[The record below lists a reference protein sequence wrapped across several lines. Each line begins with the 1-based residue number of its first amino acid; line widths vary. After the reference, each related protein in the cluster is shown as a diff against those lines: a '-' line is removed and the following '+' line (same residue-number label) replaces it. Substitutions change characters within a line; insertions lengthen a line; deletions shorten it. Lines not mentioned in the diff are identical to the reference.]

1 MSVADGTEMT
11 KEVESF
17 GRDGWENGSLEEQD
31 DHPDIDIRT
40 STVIQGVAPND
51 PRNLGPVQMESTED
65 GKLKRNSFACV
76 SCHSLKQKCVPS
88 NPQDI
93 YRKPCLRCLKNGK
106 LCKFDLAKRTRK
118 RRRGES
124 TTSPAPVQETVK
136 SVGNPTA
143 LGLEPPLRQIA
154 IPRGQQDLPR
164 LWSGITPPPVNQA
177 PIGRLNAS
185 PLGSITI
192 PPMNSARFGPLGV
205 STPSLVDDG
214 KQREAAHLHLMKPLF
229 KRQLHSLLMYQKGKV
244 GEISRKLDA
253 WANEWNDIVQNG
265 VSINGVSDPVSV
277 GIITLQEAEARFEI
291 YKTELASRHKLNFI
305 KFSPQTTITQLRHL
319 KPILFSVIMSCV
331 SIMMTPDSTTREK
344 NLRLD
349 NFVLNLI
356 TDQIFKL
363 NNKTIELIESSL
375 TLCLWYN
382 FPEWSN
388 KTRYHIFN
396 YVCVCLTKELGPNS
410 VNRAFCMFSE
420 EDPSKRLPN
429 IKSPLELYDNSA
441 RLILLVYISSLNIS
455 IFLRQPIQAK
465 WSSLTERACEKILNS
480 SETQELYY
488 PEDDKTLVVF
498 AQLNFILEKIHIYL
512 HEMREQHEYAE
523 INDKHFNHLIEKFQ
537 SQLTVIFVQMPK
549 NRPRELSFFYSVEAY
564 LYQYIIGN
572 YINNRPA
579 KFWREKLPL
588 EISEAF
594 QKCYNY
600 CASALEEFLK
610 MTPKL
615 VASLPLFHIARVIYT
630 VGMLLFKLRYSV
642 VVLPSF
648 QHFGPL
654 TQNAITLVNKVAE
667 VLEQCSKIYEF
678 NSFLYKFQYV
688 VALFAQTYA
697 IKVGEVTKLTTKE
710 LSEPFDAQTQ
720 SNIPKQSESQI
731 SNPTVDKDFK
741 RNDAGLVY
749 TPPSIPIKK
758 DVTFVTPE
766 AQTSRSNST
775 DTINDYLT
783 DVDSLMWGFNVLNE
797 EFWADIF
804 TNNL

>member
-1 MSVADGTEMT
+1 MGLANDTEAIKEGPRYGGKESDG
-11 KEVESF
+11 
-17 GRDGWENGSLEEQD
+17 GNLEDREEC
-31 DHPDIDIRT
+31 DIDITT
-40 STVIQGVAPND
+40 STVIQGVPPND
-51 PRNLGPVQMESTED
+51 PRILGPVQMESSED
-65 GKLKRNSFACV
+65 GKTKRNSFACV

-88 NPQDI
+88 DPADI
-93 YRKPCLRCLKNGK
+93 YRKPCQRCLKNGK

-118 RRRGES
+118 RRRGDS
-124 TTSPAPVQETVK
+124 TVSP
-136 SVGNPTA
+136 
-143 LGLEPPLRQIA
+143 
-154 IPRGQQDLPR
+154 
-164 LWSGITPPPVNQA
+164 TPPQSASQSAGNTSVVEPSAGQGAASRNQPSLPHIWAGIA
-177 PIGRLNAS
+177 PPAIEHSKIGRLNAS
-185 PLGSITI
+185 TQNPMLI
-192 PPMNSARFGPLGV
+192 PPFTSAGLSSGV
-205 STPSLVDDG
+205 SDSASIGGG
-214 KQREAAHLHLMKPLF
+214 KEREASHLHLMKPLF

-244 GEISRKLDA
+244 GEISSKLDA
-253 WANEWNDIVQNG
+253 WAKEWNDIIQEG
-265 VSINGVSDPVSV
+265 VSIDGVSDPVSL
-277 GIITLQEAEARFEI
+277 GIITLQEAEHRFEL
-291 YKTELASRHKLNFI
+291 YKTELASI
-305 KFSPQTTITQLRHL
+305 KFPPDTTVTQLRQQQ
-319 KPILFSVIMSCV
+319 PILFSVIMSCV
-331 SIMMTPDSTTREK
+331 SVIMTSESTTRAK
-344 NLRLD
+344 NIKLD
-349 NFVLNLI
+349 SFVLNLI

-363 NNKTIELIESSL
+363 NHKTVELIESLL

-420 EDPSKRLPN
+420 EDPSKLLPN
-429 IKSPLELYDNSA
+429 IKSPLELYHNSA
-441 RLILLVYISSLNIS
+441 RLVLLVYISSLNIS

-465 WSSLTERACEKILNS
+465 WSSLLERACEEVLNNS
-480 SETQELYY
+480 GTQELYF

-498 AQLNFILEKIHIYL
+498 AQLNFILEKIHTYL
-512 HEMREQHEYAE
+512 HEMRDQYEYAE
-523 INDKHFNHLIEKFQ
+523 LNDKHFNHLCEKFQ

-572 YINNRPA
+572 YINSNPK
-579 KFWREKLPL
+579 KFSTEQLPL

-594 QKCYNY
+594 QKCYSY

-615 VASLPLFHIARVIYT
+615 VASLPLFHMSRVIYT
-630 VGMLLFKLRYSV
+630 VGMLLFKLRYAV

-654 TQNAITLVNKVAE
+654 TQNAIALVNKVAE

-697 IKVGEVTKLTTKE
+697 NKVGEVTKLTTRKF
-710 LSEPFDAQTQ
+710 SQ
-720 SNIPKQSESQI
+720 SFEGHPQASMPGRAKPPT
-731 SNPTVDKDFK
+731 SNLTVNGNFGRSDTGSAYGATAIAGGKDITFANPDV
-741 RNDAGLVY
+741 R
-749 TPPSIPIKK
+749 PSP
-758 DVTFVTPE
+758 
-766 AQTSRSNST
+766 SNSS

-783 DVDSLMWGFNVLNE
+783 DVDSLLWGFNVLNE
-797 EFWADIF
+797 EFWTDIF

>member
-1 MSVADGTEMT
+1 MGLANDTEAM
-11 KEVESF
+11 KEGSKF
-17 GRDGWENGSLEEQD
+17 GGKECDSGDLEGQEN
-31 DHPDIDIRT
+31 DIDISK
-40 STVIQGVAPND
+40 STVILGVPAND
-51 PRNLGPVQMESTED
+51 PRMLVAVQMESSED
-65 GKLKRNSFACV
+65 GKTKRNSFACV

-88 NPQDI
+88 DPADI
-93 YRKPCLRCLKNGK
+93 YRKPCQRCLKNGK
-106 LCKFDLAKRTRK
+106 LCKFDLSKRTRK
-118 RRRGES
+118 RRRGDS
-124 TTSPAPVQETVK
+124 TVSPTPPQVAVRSAGNA
-136 SVGNPTA
+136 SVA
-143 LGLEPPLRQIA
+143 EPLVPQRAASRNQ
-154 IPRGQQDLPR
+154 PSLPHI
-164 LWSGITPPPVNQA
+164 WSGIVPPSIDHST
-177 PIGRLNAS
+177 IGRLNVSTQNPILVPA
-185 PLGSITI
+185 LT
-192 PPMNSARFGPLGV
+192 GPGV
-205 STPSLVDDG
+205 SESASTGGG
-214 KQREAAHLHLMKPLF
+214 KERESSHLHLMKPLF
-229 KRQLHSLLMYQKGKV
+229 KRPLHSLLMYQKGKV
-244 GEISRKLDA
+244 GEISSKLDA
-253 WANEWNDIVQNG
+253 WAKEWNDVIQEG
-265 VSINGVSDPVSV
+265 VCIDGVSDPVSL
-277 GIITLQEAEARFEI
+277 GIITLQEAEHRFQL

-305 KFSPQTTITQLRHL
+305 KFPPDTTVTQLRQQQ
-319 KPILFSVIMSCV
+319 PILFSVIMSCV
-331 SIMMTPDSTTREK
+331 SVIMTSESTTREK
-344 NLRLD
+344 NIKLD
-349 NFVLNLI
+349 SFVLSLI

-363 NNKTIELIESSL
+363 NHKTVELIESLL

-410 VNRAFCMFSE
+410 VNRAFSMFSE
-420 EDPSKRLPN
+420 EDPSKHLPN
-429 IKSPLELYDNSA
+429 IKSPLELYHNSA
-441 RLILLVYISSLNIS
+441 RLVLLVYISSLNIS
-455 IFLRQPIQAK
+455 IFLKQPIQAR
-465 WSSLTERACEKILNS
+465 WSSLTERACEEVLNNS
-480 SETQELYY
+480 GTQELYF

-498 AQLNFILEKIHIYL
+498 AQLNFILEKIHTYL
-512 HEMREQHEYAE
+512 HEMRDQYEYAE
-523 INDKHFNHLIEKFQ
+523 INDKHFNHLFEKFQ
-537 SQLTVIFVQMPK
+537 SQLTIIFVQMPK

-572 YINNRPA
+572 YINNNPK
-579 KFWREKLPL
+579 KFSTEQLPL

-615 VASLPLFHIARVIYT
+615 VASLPLFHMSRVIYT

-697 IKVGEVTKLTTKE
+697 NKVGEVTKLTTRKYSQLFE
-710 LSEPFDAQTQ
+710 GHTQ
-720 SNIPKQSESQI
+720 ANIPGRTKPD
-731 SNPTVDKDFK
+731 SNSTANGNFARSDVGSAY
-741 RNDAGLVY
+741 AGI
-749 TPPSIPIKK
+749 TSGK
-758 DVTFVTPE
+758 DVTFANPDVRP
-766 AQTSRSNST
+766 SPSNSS

-797 EFWADIF
+797 EFWTDIF